1 MEYIQR
7 IRKDAGNKTREEG
20 EGQKGVCKFKLYREI
35 KKGKRRKKIE

>member
-20 EGQKGVCKFKLYREI
+20 EGQKGCVSLSYIEKL
-35 KKGKRRKKIE
+35 KKEKDAKR